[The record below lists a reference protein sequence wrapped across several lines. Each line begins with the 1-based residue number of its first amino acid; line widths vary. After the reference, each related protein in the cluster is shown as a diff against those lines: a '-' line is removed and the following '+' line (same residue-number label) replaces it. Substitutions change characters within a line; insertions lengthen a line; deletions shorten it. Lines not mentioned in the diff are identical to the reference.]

1 MALRT
6 DIKLK
11 ENIKN
16 HREET
21 FEEIYEEYRHLVM
34 YFTTTKTGLKTD
46 AEDLAQ
52 EIFMKVYSN
61 IDDYNPYLSSFKT
74 WLVTITMNHITDFLR
89 QRKDFIIYDNDIVN
103 EACDEPFFSPKFEYA
118 VRTLETVDRDVLVLK
133 VVYNF
138 THKEIAA
145 SLKISIDVSK
155 KKLKAAKNIAKGEW
169 LDYEKKFQ

>member
-1 MALRT
+1 MARRT

-74 WLVTITMNHITDFLR
+74 FLTYFMIFAYMSVLLMNNLPLFD
-89 QRKDFIIYDNDIVN
+89 RK
-103 EACDEPFFSPKFEYA
+103 
-118 VRTLETVDRDVLVLK
+118 R
-133 VVYNF
+133 
-138 THKEIAA
+138 
-145 SLKISIDVSK
+145 
-155 KKLKAAKNIAKGEW
+155 
-169 LDYEKKFQ
+169 